1 MPEQFTPN
9 TNKIEQSEGSIEILM
24 QEVLDTYPHIN
35 TFDPETIAQ
44 LQSDLSILKSKFDAL
59 AKGEFIKE
67 GALFVKYNKYT
78 NNLFYEFEGEKIK
91 TTLGEILSGGEWGN
105 KFNLDYI
112 SCQDKNDGKKI
123 YARYVQATIKRE
135 TLDVLDKYIL
145 RNEIIRQDRLNTDK
159 QKAYIQIQDKNK
171 LSNRELVQS
180 GVIAE
185 KTMLS
190 LLTRLSADKPHLEF
204 EVTNV
209 NAYQD
214 VEMKIDFIVRIQN
227 KEKGVK
233 TIVTKKV
240 QFTISKEERKLEIKE
255 KQLAKFKDVILIQ
268 MPELTA
274 QDFYKKWVNQKN
286 SIAGPDIH
294 IGKDLEDMILGEV
307 LR

>member
-9 TNKIEQSEGSIEILM
+9 NNKIEQSEESIEVLM

-35 TFDPETIAQ
+35 TFDPETATG
-44 LQSDLSILKSKFDAL
+44 LQSDLSALKGKFDAL
-59 AKGEFIKE
+59 ARGEFIEE
-67 GALFVKYNKYT
+67 GALLVKYNKYT

-91 TTLGEILSGGEWGN
+91 TTLGEILSGSEWGN
-105 KFNLDYI
+105 KFNLDHT
-112 SCQDKNDGKKI
+112 SCQDKNDGRRI
-123 YARYVQATIKRE
+123 YTKYLQATIKRE

-145 RNEIIRQDRLNTDK
+145 RHEIIRQERLDAAK
-159 QKAYIQIQDKNK
+159 QKAYVQIQDKNE
-171 LSNRELVQS
+171 LGSRELVQS

-190 LLTRLSADKPHLEF
+190 LLTRLSADKPHLGF
-204 EVTNV
+204 EVINV

-240 QFTISKEERKLEIKE
+240 QFTISKEDRKLETKE
-255 KQLAKFKDVILIQ
+255 RQLAKFNDVILIQ

-286 SIAGPDIH
+286 SVAGPDVY